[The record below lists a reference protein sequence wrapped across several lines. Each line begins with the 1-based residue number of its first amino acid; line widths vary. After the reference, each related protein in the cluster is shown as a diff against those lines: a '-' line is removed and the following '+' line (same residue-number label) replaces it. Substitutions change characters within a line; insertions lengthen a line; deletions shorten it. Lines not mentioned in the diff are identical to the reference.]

1 MTYRVSRRTGA
12 CAAGVVSLFLALL
25 SAGCSDPTGSPLAP
39 DKVTP
44 QPAPHVPLPP
54 VGQVDW
60 VPNQLV
66 VQVEAKWTIEEV
78 HAICHTYTL
87 AAMPDERTYLV
98 GTPSGIGLYQLAH
111 YMVQFGYCAF
121 AEPNYLLESPE
132 SEQKSW
138 AIYEGGFDHGD
149 YVDQDALERIG
160 AVAAHQIA
168 TGAGVLVAVVDT
180 GIDLDHPDL
189 AQHISSAGYD
199 FIDNSSTPDDLP
211 NGVDDN
217 RNGDIDE
224 ATGHGTHVAGIV
236 AAVAPEAQIL
246 PLRVLNSD
254 GTGTAY
260 NVAQA
265 IYKAHKAG
273 AQVINL
279 SLGMDEGSLVIEH
292 AIEVAYDGGAV
303 IVASAGNRGIRD
315 EQHFPARLS
324 EVIAVAAVDANDR
337 KADFSNYG
345 SHISVSA
352 PGVGIMST
360 YWNGGYALWSGTS
373 MSVPFVVG
381 AAALRIQ
388 MNPGTPDEI
397 QQLIEETSAHFP
409 GDSSPDAYA
418 GLIGEGRVDL
428 YSLVVAK
435 RSAYQTT
442 LAR

>member
-39 DKVTP
+39 DKATP
-44 QPAPHVPLPP
+44 QPSPHVPLPP
-54 VGQVDW
+54 LGQVHW

-66 VQVEAKWTIEEV
+66 IRVDGKWTIEDV
-78 HAICHTYTL
+78 NAACHTFTL
-87 AAMPDERTYLV
+87 AGMPDERIYLV
-98 GTPSGIGLYQLAH
+98 GTPSGTGLYELAD
-111 YMVQFGYCAF
+111 YMVQLGYCSE

-132 SEQKSW
+132 SEQKSL
-138 AIYEGGFDHGD
+138 AFYEGGFDHGD
-149 YVDQDALERIG
+149 YVDQAALERIG
-160 AVAAHQIA
+160 AVAAHQFA
-168 TGAGVLVAVVDT
+168 TGSGVLVAIVDT

-189 AQHISSAGYD
+189 GQHIYPAGYD
-199 FIDNSSTPDDLP
+199 FIDRDTSPEDLP

-236 AAVAPEAQIL
+236 AAVAPGAMIL

-254 GTGTAY
+254 GTGTVY

-265 IYKAHKAG
+265 IFKAHKEG

-279 SLGMDEGSLVIEH
+279 SLGLNGDSQIIER
-292 AIEVAYDGGAV
+292 AIGVAYDGGAV
-303 IVASAGNRGIRD
+303 LVASAGNRGIRD
-315 EQHFPARLS
+315 EEHFPARLP
-324 EVIAVAAVDANDR
+324 EVIAVAAVDANDH

-345 SHISVSA
+345 AHISVSA

-397 QQLIEETSAHFP
+397 QELIEETSARFP
-409 GDSSPDAYA
+409 GDSCPDVYA
-418 GLIGEGRVDL
+418 GLIGAGRVDL
-428 YSLVVAK
+428 YSLVLARPVMALE
-435 RSAYQTT
+435 T